1 MEKGAEISC
10 DAVHDTFLR
19 VKQTKD
25 KGLFLC
31 IITIIVKITTF

>member
-10 DAVHDTFLR
+10 DAVHNTHLG

-31 IITIIVKITTF
+31 IITIIVKIATF

>member
-10 DAVHDTFLR
+10 DAIHNTFHG

-25 KGLFLC
+25 KGLLLS
-31 IITIIVKITTF
+31 IITIFVKVTTF

>member
-31 IITIIVKITTF
+31 IITILVAIATI

>member
-10 DAVHDTFLR
+10 NAVHDTFLW

>member
-10 DAVHDTFLR
+10 NAVHDTFLR

>member
-10 DAVHDTFLR
+10 DAVHNTYIG

-25 KGLFLC
+25 KGLFLR
-31 IITIIVKITTF
+31 IITIFVEIPTV